1 MMKHNNL
8 WIVLIAI
15 VAGLLLVGCTPK
27 SETPEKV
34 VPSQVEEIEGSE
46 LKRVTLTEKAA
57 ERLDLQTVAVREE
70 SIMKRRTVA
79 GEVVAKRGNT
89 AAKSNQLWVRVPFN
103 ETDMKMVARS
113 QPARILSFAIDD
125 EEDSDD
131 EENGVSAEPDEV
143 IGQDDGEDT
152 ALYYLVDSAKTGLIS
167 GQRVFV
173 DVSLS
178 ESGELRMIVPYAAL
192 IYDADGGTWVY
203 IKESNADALTF
214 VRQAVTVDFIEGDLV
229 VLTVGPPAGTEVVTV
244 GGEELFGTET
254 GVSK

>member
-1 MMKHNNL
+1 MRHSNL
-8 WIVLIAI
+8 WITLISI
-15 VAGLLLVGCTPK
+15 VAGLLLAGCTPK
-27 SETPEKV
+27 SETPAKV
-34 VPSQVEEIEGSE
+34 GPSLVEEIEGSE

-79 GEVVAKRGNT
+79 GEVVANRGET
-89 AAKSNQLWVRVPFN
+89 AAKPNQLWVRVPFN
-103 ETDMKMVARS
+103 EIDMKMVARS
-113 QPARILSFAIDD
+113 QPARVLPFASDD
-125 EEDSDD
+125 GEDSDD
-131 EENGVSAEPDEV
+131 DENGVSAEPDEV
-143 IGQDDGEDT
+143 FGQDDGEDT

-167 GQRVFV
+167 GQKVFI
-173 DVSLS
+173 DISLS
-178 ESGELRMIVPYAAL
+178 ESGELRKIIPYAAL

-203 IKESNADALTF
+203 TKEPNALAF

-229 VLTVGPPAGTEVVTV
+229 VLMVGPPAGTEVVTV